1 MIDSHVHLND
11 EAFYGKVD
19 ETVMAARAAGVTA
32 FICVG
37 FDTVT
42 NRIALDIAH
51 QYPFVYCTL
60 GFHPSIAQNVTE
72 KDLVELELGLEDPK
86 VVAIG
91 ECGLDY
97 YWDQTYKDIQHKI
110 FQYQIELANKT
121 KKPLIIHM
129 RDASNDTLSMIRT
142 FKHKDTEGVMHCY
155 SGSVE
160 MAHDFLKENL
170 YISLAGPVTFK
181 NAVTPKAVA
190 AMVPSDRLLVETDSP
205 YLAPSPNR
213 GKPNSP
219 VFLPLVLS
227 AVATLRNMDL
237 SEMDRITEENTRR
250 LFKLP
255 VYRE

>member
-11 EAFYGKVD
+11 EAFYGKVE
-19 ETVMAARAAGVTA
+19 ETVMAARSAGVTA

-42 NRIALDIAH
+42 NRIALEIAH
-51 QYPFVYCTL
+51 QYPYVYCTL
-60 GFHPSIAQNVTE
+60 GFHPSIAQNVTAA
-72 KDLVELELGLEDPK
+72 DLIELERLLDDPK

-97 YWDQTYKDIQHKI
+97 YWDQTYKDIQKRI

-129 RDASNDTLSMIRT
+129 RDASQDTLSMIRT
-142 FKHKDTEGVMHCY
+142 FKDKATEGVMHCY

-160 MAHDFLKENL
+160 MVQDFIKENL

-190 AMVPSDRLLVETDSP
+190 LMVPSDRLLIETDSP

-213 GKPNSP
+213 GKQNSP
-219 VFLPLVLS
+219 EYLPLILS
-227 AVATLRNMDL
+227 AIAILRTTEF
-237 SEMDRITEENTRR
+237 SEIDRITEENTKR

-255 VYRE
+255 ITDR